1 MNQLDSITRISSLL
15 SRFVAEVKALN
26 AINQYGINFLAET
39 VLVPIFKIVFDL
51 PNLSNLNTEENNVA
65 GIDLGDQIAKVA
77 FQITSSSDNDKV
89 KHTLRQFIKFEHF
102 INYKVLYIYML
113 SEKQNNYKDSEYNEI
128 LSGQIEFSKNIH
140 ILDFRD
146 LLKKINAIEDFE
158 KVKDIEILL
167 EKQFSDT
174 KLDTFKNAF
183 STPQTEIL
191 YSNLLSF
198 TFPDKIYIAD
208 LSIGRKDIAFLR
220 GKKFLND
227 REIIFA
233 YKKQNGLRF
242 SADWIDFNKKIISF
256 HDLSNTN
263 HDLSKII
270 DLGTVELLSPSE
282 FYEISSPHLRAFKA
296 LLKYTFSK
304 QMFYLNVNFYHD
316 ENMFVFLP
324 EDENVVTRTESW
336 NTGRRTVS
344 RDVIRMKRNI
354 KTNHVWYYTHLA
366 FSLAFRNYES
376 VWYVE
381 LTPEWFI
388 TKDGKQKHYFQ
399 HEEVTSFLKKN
410 ERNQH
415 VLNHVKFL
423 ANYLRYGKNQG
434 SIFSLNELKP
444 LNFLQFG
451 TLLTFKNAPYLDELA
466 WKTNETEEHLKIM
479 QDKDGTIEF

>member
-15 SRFVAEVKALN
+15 SRFVSEVKALN
-26 AINQYGINFLAET
+26 SINQYGINFVAET

-51 PNLSNLNTEENNVA
+51 PDLINLNTEENNTA
-65 GIDLGDQIAKVA
+65 GIDLGDQTSKTA
-77 FQITSSSDNDKV
+77 FQITSSSDNDKI

-102 INYKVLYIYML
+102 TTYKVLFIYIL
-113 SEKQNNYKDSEYNEI
+113 TEKQNNYNDSEYYEI
-128 LSGQIEFSKNIH
+128 LSGHINFDKNNH
-140 ILDFRD
+140 IVDFRD
-146 LLKKINAIEDFE
+146 LLKKINSITEYDKIKNIET
-158 KVKDIEILL
+158 LL

-174 KLDTFKNAF
+174 RLEMFKNSF
-183 STPQTEIL
+183 STPHTETL

-198 TFPDKIYIAD
+198 SFPDKIFIAD
-208 LSIGRKDIAFLR
+208 LAIKRKDISFHR
-220 GKKFLND
+220 GRKFLND
-227 REIIFA
+227 REVIFA
-233 YKKQNGLRF
+233 YKKQNALRF
-242 SADWIDFNKKIISF
+242 SADWIDFNKKILSF

-263 HDLSKII
+263 HDLSKIV
-270 DLGTVELLSPSE
+270 DLGTVEEFYPHE
-282 FYEISSPHLRAFKA
+282 FYETSSSHLRAFKA
-296 LLKYTFSK
+296 LLKYCFSK
-304 QMFYLNVNFYHD
+304 QMFYLNVNYYHD
-316 ENMFVFLP
+316 ENIFVFMP
-324 EDENVVTRTESW
+324 DDENVVTRTESW
-336 NTGRRTVS
+336 NTGKRTVS

-366 FSLAFRNYES
+366 FSISFRVYDS
-376 VWYVE
+376 LWYVE

-388 TKDGKQKHYFQ
+388 TKDGKQKHYIQ